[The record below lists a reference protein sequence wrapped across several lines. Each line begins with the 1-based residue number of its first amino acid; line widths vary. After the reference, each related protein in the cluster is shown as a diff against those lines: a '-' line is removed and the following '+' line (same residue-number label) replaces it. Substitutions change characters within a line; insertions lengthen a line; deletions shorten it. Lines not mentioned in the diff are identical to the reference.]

1 MSNPRMV
8 DGNGMRG
15 GAAVSVVVLLGGFVL
30 GWRGVVPAI
39 GVALGIGSL
48 FGLRYSPLG
57 ATYRFVKKTL
67 RLDVPVKPEEEPPP
81 RFAQTLGFIFLTFAS
96 LGFWVFDSDILGW
109 TLGLMVAGLQT
120 LLAVS
125 GICVGCEMYLFTKRL
140 ASKGA

>member
-8 DGNGMRG
+8 DSNGVRG

-39 GVALGIGSL
+39 GVALAIGSL

-57 ATYRFVKKTL
+57 ATYRFIKKTF
-67 RLDVPVKPEEEPPP
+67 RLDIPVEPEEEPPP
-81 RFAQTLGFIFLTFAS
+81 RFAQTLGFTFLTAAS
-96 LGFWVFDSDILGW
+96 LGFWVLESNTLGW

>member
-1 MSNPRMV
+1 MSAPRMV
-8 DGNGMRG
+8 DSNAVRG
-15 GAAVSVVVLLGGFVL
+15 GAAVSVVILLGGFVL

-39 GVALGIGSL
+39 GVALGIGSA

-57 ATYRFVKKTL
+57 ATYRLIKKTL
-67 RLDVPVKPEEEPPP
+67 RLSIAVKPEEEPPP
-81 RFAQTLGFIFLTFAS
+81 RFAQTLGFAFLALAS
-96 LGFWVFDSDILGW
+96 AGFWVFNSDVLGW